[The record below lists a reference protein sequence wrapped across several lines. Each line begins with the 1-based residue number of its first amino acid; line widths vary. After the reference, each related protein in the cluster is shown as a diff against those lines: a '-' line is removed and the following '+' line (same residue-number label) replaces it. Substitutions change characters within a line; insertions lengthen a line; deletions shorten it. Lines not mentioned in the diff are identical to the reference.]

1 MAARNDREWIH
12 SWGPYWF
19 PMLTF
24 LVIVSVARQLPESLA
39 GWMLLLQ
46 VLAPGALL
54 FYYVRQGRYPELR
67 GGPKEPSGSVL
78 DVVVGLLGAAIW
90 VVPFVV
96 WPSLGPD
103 APGVI
108 AEKFGGFPVGL
119 VLSIRAFGFVVI
131 TPFIEE
137 LFVRSWLMRYI
148 QVFEKRTDFRYEAIA
163 RFTWPSFLVVLVYF
177 VFSHEQWE
185 WGVMFGWS
193 LLTMAWFY
201 HRRRIRP
208 LILVHGVTNGAVMLF
223 VTLFDGR
230 ITGSDGTPIALWFF
244 L

>member
-1 MAARNDREWIH
+1 MAARNDREWIQ

-24 LVIVSVARQLPESLA
+24 LVIVSVARHLPASVA

-46 VLAPGALL
+46 VVVPGAML
-54 FYYVRQGRYPELR
+54 FYYARQGRYPELR
-67 GGPKEPSGSVL
+67 GGPKDPAGSVL
-78 DVVVGLLGAAIW
+78 DVAVGLLGAAIW
-90 VVPFVV
+90 VVPFIVC
-96 WPSLGPD
+96 PSLGPD
-103 APGVI
+103 DPGF
-108 AEKFGGFPVGL
+108 AADEFGGLPAGIA
-119 VLSIRAFGFVVI
+119 LSLRAFGFVVI

-137 LFVRSWLMRYI
+137 LFVRSWLLRYL
-148 QVFEKRTDFRYEAIA
+148 QVFDKRTDFRTEAIA
-163 RFTWPSFLVVLVYF
+163 RFTWPSFLIVLVYF

-193 LLTMAWFY
+193 LLTMVWFY
-201 HRRRIRP
+201 HRKHMRP

-230 ITGSDGTPIALWFF
+230 IIGSDGNPISLWFF